1 MSPFSE
7 LLYRLRC
14 RHDVR
19 QAELADKLGYEQS
32 YISALEIGIKGPP
45 TEEFVER
52 LAAALPLTPEER
64 RELRTAVD
72 ESNRKLILEGDASS
86 EHFRFVARLRRK
98 LHSATPRQLR
108 LMSEILDMP
117 DVGVAPHERPLPRI
131 KRRRTV
137 REAPM

>member
-19 QAELADKLGYEQS
+19 QAELAAKLGYEQS

-45 TEEFVER
+45 TNEFVER
-52 LAAALPLTPEER
+52 LATALPLTPEEC

-72 ESNRKLILEGDASS
+72 ESNRKLVLEGDASS

-98 LHSATPRQLR
+98 LHGATPRQLR

-117 DVGVAPHERPLPRI
+117 DVGAAPDERPLPRI

-137 REAPM
+137 TEAPM

>member
-1 MSPFSE
+1 MAMSPFSE

-19 QAELADKLGYEQS
+19 QAELAAKLGYEQS
-32 YISALEIGIKGPP
+32 YISALEIGLKGPP
-45 TEEFVER
+45 TDEFLER
-52 LAAALPLTPEER
+52 LSAALPLTSDER
-64 RELRTAVD
+64 GELRTAVE
-72 ESNRKLILEGDASS
+72 ESNRKLVLEGDASS

-117 DVGVAPHERPLPRI
+117 DVGVVPHELPLPRI
-131 KRRRTV
+131 KRRRT
-137 REAPM
+137 